1 MNLAGKNI
9 KCIAFDLDHTVINS
23 DGTMS
28 DTTRTAIEQAI
39 AEGIEIVPVSG
50 RAFATFPESICQIE
64 GISYAVTSN
73 GAAIYNKK
81 TGERIHGVAIE
92 SADLHSILDAFAPYF
107 QKGQITYEAF
117 VDGIAYGGRD
127 YVENPNAFGVP
138 QGNVAYV
145 QSTRKPVDDII
156 GFMLEHEDE
165 LDSLDI
171 VAADTA
177 LYQKIEKQI
186 PLVTKAVYT
195 TSAVSYRL
203 EISHKNSGKATG
215 LAYVLK
221 LLGITPE
228 ATVAFGDG
236 DNDAEMLEFAGLG
249 VAMENATDSCK
260 SSADIICGRCENDGV
275 ARFLS
280 KRIFE

>member
-23 DGTMS
+23 DETMS
-28 DTTRTAIEQAI
+28 DATRTVIEQAI

-50 RAFATFPESICQIE
+50 RAFATFPESIGQIK

-73 GAAIYNKK
+73 GAAIYNKI

-92 SADLHSILDAFAPYF
+92 YADLHSILDEISHYLHN
-107 QKGQITYEAF
+107 GQITYEAF
-117 VDGIAYGGRD
+117 VDGVAYGGRE
-127 YVENPNAFGVP
+127 YVEHPEAFGVP
-138 QGNVAYV
+138 ERNVAYV

-156 GFMLEHEDE
+156 AFLSEHEEE

-177 LYQKIEKQI
+177 LYQKIEEQI
-186 PLVTKAVYT
+186 PLVTKSVYT

-221 LLGITPE
+221 LLDITPE
-228 ATVAFGDG
+228 ETVAFGDG

-249 VAMENATDSCK
+249 VAMENATENCK
-260 SSADIICGRCENDGV
+260 AAADIVCDCCKNDGV
-275 ARFLS
+275 ARFLYG
-280 KRIFE
+280 F

>member
-28 DTTRTAIEQAI
+28 DATRTVIEQVI

-50 RAFATFPESICQIE
+50 RAFATFPESIGQIE

-92 SADLHSILDAFAPYF
+92 SVDLHSILDAFAPYF
-107 QKGQITYEAF
+107 EKGQIAYEAF
-117 VDGIAYGGRD
+117 VDGVAYGGRA
-127 YVENPNAFGVP
+127 YVEHPEAFGVP
-138 QGNVAYV
+138 ERNVAYV
-145 QSTRKPVDDII
+145 QSTRKPIDDILA
-156 GFMLEHEDE
+156 FLSEHEEE

-171 VAADTA
+171 VAANPV
-177 LYQKIEKQI
+177 LYQEIEDQI
-186 PLVTKAVYT
+186 PRITKAVYV

-203 EISHKNSGKATG
+203 EISHKDSGKAAG
-215 LAYVLK
+215 LAYVLD
-221 LLGITPE
+221 LLGIAPE
-228 ATVAFGDG
+228 ETIAFGDG
-236 DNDAEMLEFAGLG
+236 DNDAEMLAFAGLG
-249 VAMENATDSCK
+249 VAMENATEKCK
-260 SSADIICGRCENDGV
+260 AAADAVCDRCENDGV
-275 ARFLS
+275 ARFLYG
-280 KRIFE
+280 F

>member
-28 DTTRTAIEQAI
+28 DATRTVIEQAI

-50 RAFATFPESICQIE
+50 RAFATFPESIGQIE

-81 TGERIHGVAIE
+81 IGERIHGVAIE

-107 QKGQITYEAF
+107 EKGQITYEAF
-117 VDGIAYGGRD
+117 VDGVAYGGRE
-127 YVENPNAFGVP
+127 YVEHPEAFGVP
-138 QGNVAYV
+138 ERNVAYV

-156 GFMLEHEDE
+156 AFLSEHEEE

-177 LYQKIEKQI
+177 LYQKIEEQI
-186 PLVTKAVYT
+186 PLVTKSVYT

-221 LLGITPE
+221 LLDITPE
-228 ATVAFGDG
+228 ETVAFGDG

-249 VAMENATDSCK
+249 VAMENAT
-260 SSADIICGRCENDGV
+260 ENDGV
-275 ARFLS
+275 ARFLYG
-280 KRIFE
+280 F

>member
-28 DTTRTAIEQAI
+28 DATRTVIGQAI

-50 RAFATFPESICQIE
+50 RAFATFPESIGQIE

-92 SADLHSILDAFAPYF
+92 SEDLHSILDAFAPYF
-107 QKGQITYEAF
+107 EKAQIAYEAF
-117 VDGIAYGGRD
+117 VDGVAYGGRA
-127 YVENPNAFGVP
+127 YVEHPEAFGVP
-138 QGNVAYV
+138 ERNVAYV
-145 QSTRKPVDDII
+145 QSTRKPVDDILA
-156 GFMLEHEDE
+156 FLSEHEEE

-171 VAADTA
+171 VAVNPV
-177 LYQKIEKQI
+177 LYQEIEDQI
-186 PLVTKAVYT
+186 PRITKAVYV

-203 EISHKNSGKATG
+203 EISHKDSGKAAG
-215 LAYVLK
+215 LAYVLD
-221 LLGITPE
+221 LLGIAPE
-228 ATVAFGDG
+228 ETIAFGDG
-236 DNDAEMLEFAGLG
+236 DNDAEMLAFAGLG
-249 VAMENATDSCK
+249 VAMENATEKCK
-260 SSADIICGRCENDGV
+260 AAADAVCDRCENDGV
-275 ARFLS
+275 ARFLYG
-280 KRIFE
+280 F

>member
-23 DGTMS
+23 DETMS
-28 DTTRTAIEQAI
+28 DATRTVIEQAI

-50 RAFATFPESICQIE
+50 RAFATFPESIGQIK
-64 GISYAVTSN
+64 GISYAVTSYV
-73 GAAIYNKK
+73 AAIFFKK
-81 TGERIHGVAIE
+81 RGVRIDGVAIE
-92 SADLHSILDAFAPYF
+92 YADLHCILDAFSHYF
-107 QKGQITYEAF
+107 HNGQITYEAF
-117 VDGIAYGGRD
+117 VDGVAYGGRE
-127 YVENPNAFGVP
+127 YVEHPEAFGVP
-138 QGNVAYV
+138 ERNVAYV

-156 GFMLEHEDE
+156 AFLSEHEEE

-177 LYQKIEKQI
+177 LYQKIEEQI
-186 PLVTKAVYT
+186 PLVTKSVYT

-221 LLGITPE
+221 LLDITPE
-228 ATVAFGDG
+228 ETVAFGDG

-249 VAMENATDSCK
+249 VAMENATENCK
-260 SSADIICGRCENDGV
+260 AAADIVCDCCKNDGV
-275 ARFLS
+275 ARFLYG
-280 KRIFE
+280 F